1 MRLNECDMESI
12 IDLLRTFTYETDVE
26 GETVTVN
33 VELFPHSKTHQVTL
47 FFNQKKGTLV
57 ADTIMEQYKKG
68 EVSATDIADYVKM
81 VCVQRW
87 KHFLEMWKVNYNP
100 IWNVDGVETRTVK
113 TEFGKIV
120 EHKKDSKVT
129 DEQKENG
136 TDNLTHGLKVT
147 DEQKVNGTDN
157 LTHGL
162 KTVDEQKTDGKDNI
176 THGLA
181 TTITEP
187 TDTHK
192 VAAFDSQVPVTY
204 TEDSGTSH
212 SNTNSG
218 TDERAISMGK
228 IEHENS
234 GTDQRTINMGKV
246 EHENSGTDQR
256 TVSMGKIEHAS
267 SGTDTDTDDGEE
279 NVTDTLERHGNIGV
293 TMTQQLLTAEDT
305 FWSQYKFF
313 DRWYDDIAEELA
325 LPIYE

>member
-12 IDLLRTFTYETDVE
+12 IDLLRNFTYETDID

-68 EVSATDIADYVKM
+68 DVSAQDIADYVKL

-100 IWNVDGVETRTVK
+100 IWNVDGVETRTIK

-120 EHKKDSKVT
+120 EHAKDST
-129 DEQKENG
+129 I
-136 TDNLTHGLKVT
+136 T
-147 DEQKVNGTDN
+147 DEQKVNGSDN

-162 KTVDEQKTDGKDNI
+162 KTVDEQKVDGKDNI

-192 VAAFDSQVPVTY
+192 VSAFDSQNPVTY

-218 TDERAISMGK
+218 TDQRAIS
-228 IEHENS
+228 
-234 GTDQRTINMGKV
+234 MGKV

-256 TVSMGKIEHAS
+256 TTNMGKIEHAY
-267 SGTDTDTDDGEE
+267 SGKDTDTDDGEE
-279 NVTDTLERHGNIGV
+279 NVTDILERHGNIGV
-293 TMTQQLLTAEDT
+293 TMTQQLLTAEDS

-313 DRWYDDIAEELA
+313 DKWYDDIAEELA